1 MWNKIIIWIARL
13 GSIALVFI
21 APITYLIWKYGG
33 SETELVEVTTN
44 SMPILILFIISIF
57 VLVVIMWLGSQVL
70 VVYWEYVKKHPF
82 GEVSVFTFG
91 GVILALTVLINL
103 WLAKL
108 NDIIEYNA
116 EQFLTDISLY
126 KDSLIV
132 IIWYVA
138 IGLALAVFGF
148 IWNKA
153 TA

>member
-1 MWNKIIIWIARL
+1 
-13 GSIALVFI
+13 
-21 APITYLIWKYGG
+21 
-33 SETELVEVTTN
+33 
-44 SMPILILFIISIF
+44 
-57 VLVVIMWLGSQVL
+57 MWLGSQVL